1 MLSIRKFVKKIG
13 SHSYLLLELIIALT
27 LVVLCVLPYLRIP
40 SGVVREE
47 LLFIQRLA
55 LQHVSDRTC
64 ALVKERIYTKELSWE
79 QICHPKEKKVLVM
92 EDVVSL
98 PVKELAQQRYSR
110 RCYLYSTGKKGPN
123 NEEYRLVT
131 IKIVFKRIPGKLSF
145 FSNQSKKPLR
155 FAYQFFI
162 TQEPQ
167 KADLHN
173 ASPVSKT

>member
-1 MLSIRKFVKKIG
+1 MRKIG
-13 SHSYLLLELIIALT
+13 SQSYLLLELIIGLT

-40 SGVVREE
+40 SGVVSEDF
-47 LLFIQRLA
+47 LFLQRLA
-55 LQHVSDRTC
+55 LQHVSDQTC
-64 ALVKERIYTKELSWE
+64 AHVKERIYTKELSWE
-79 QICHPKEKKVLVM
+79 QICHPKEKKILIV

-98 PVKELAQQRYSR
+98 PIKELAQQRYSR

-131 IKIVFKRIPGKLSF
+131 VKIIFKRNPGKLSF

-162 TQEPQ
+162 AQEQQAANLP
-167 KADLHN
+167 DI
-173 ASPVSKT
+173 PPTPKT